1 LKPPRTKLA
10 MRPGGRAD
18 RGFVRELARRVFAA
32 YGEYDRMI
40 PEWLGGPGVRC
51 RVALEDG
58 ERVGFAV
65 ICLARLPRSTE
76 LAVDLMA
83 IAVVP
88 EKQGAGLGRWLL
100 ELVIEEAEQLAES
113 TDLPLTQVTLTVAD
127 ANERARRLFESR
139 GFRAAPGPPGT
150 YPAGQPAVKMALPL
164 PRTSAN
170 RDRGKGPVARRP
182 EPRSGAAVS

>member
-1 LKPPRTKLA
+1 MKPPRPKLA
-10 MRPGGRAD
+10 LRPGGRAD
-18 RGFVRELARRVFAA
+18 RGFVRELAGRVFADL
-32 YGEYDRMI
+32 GEYDRMI

-88 EKQGAGLGRWLL
+88 EAQGAGLGRWLL
-100 ELVIEEAEQLAES
+100 ELVIEEAEELART
-113 TDLPLTQVTLTVAD
+113 TDLPVTQVTLTVAD
-127 ANERARRLFESR
+127 VNDRARRLFESC
-139 GFRAAPGPPGT
+139 GFRPAPGPPGT
-150 YPAGQPAVKMALPL
+150 YPAGQSAVKMALPL
-164 PRTSAN
+164 PRADVARACSTA
-170 RDRGKGPVARRP
+170 PVARRSSR
-182 EPRSGAAVS
+182 RSGTVAS